1 MNYIWTFS
9 YARHSEL
16 SSLLINMRREAW
28 SATAGALRTALRN
41 WARFSP
47 REAHDVIA
55 EKLRFDGT
63 TERLF
68 DQFLAITR
76 EDTVNKYTT
85 WPVLVPLLAVSPDRL
100 SVVSTASYTGTA
112 QRVSEDCRTFKIY
125 IADCHVYTSS
135 VEFPHYDGI

>member
-1 MNYIWTFS
+1 MNCIWVFT
-9 YARHSEL
+9 YAHHSEL

-85 WPVLVPLLAVSPDRL
+85 WPVLVPLLAVSTISIL
-100 SVVSTASYTGTA
+100 L
-112 QRVSEDCRTFKIY
+112 I
-125 IADCHVYTSS
+125 H
-135 VEFPHYDGI
+135 